1 MKTYILSL
9 LTLLISLPATAHH
22 SPFEESTP
30 WLWYLGIASL
40 CVAAFYVYRMKH
52 KARKTKLFS
61 TFEDNQ

>member
-40 CVAAFYVYRMKH
+40 CAAAFYVYRVKR
-52 KARKTKLFS
+52 KPRKTKPFS
-61 TFEDNQ
+61 MVEDNQ